1 MADVSP
7 QEASR
12 IISHMNKEHG
22 ESLGHYLEY
31 FKRLPRSQAYANPA
45 ITEFTTPSMTLEYG
59 KAGQRKTWTYKFEP
73 PMMAGQARLR
83 LEAMHREAK
92 EGLGLS
98 DVVVDRFSLPAS
110 AWMSTMLL
118 LALEL
123 WLLLTP
129 SFSLAHILR
138 WQAPVIKPV
147 LSLLG
152 FKPTPD
158 AIGTAVKTFWLSVIL
173 VAHLVEVPLCAV
185 PIMRRFNVKNHF
197 ARTCYIIATI
207 IGGFPVW
214 TALRDAG
221 VEEETKLKKQ

>member
-1 MADVSP
+1 
-7 QEASR
+7 
-12 IISHMNKEHG
+12 MNQDHG

-31 FKRLPRSQAYANPA
+31 FKRLPRSQAYANPT
-45 ITEFTTPSMTLEYG
+45 ITEFTTPSMTIEYG

-73 PMMAGQARLR
+73 PMMAGQARVK
-83 LEAMHREAK
+83 LETMHREAK

-98 DVVVDRFSLPAS
+98 DVVLDRFSLSAS
-110 AWMSTMLL
+110 AWISTILL

-129 SFSLAHILR
+129 PSSLAYTLR

-147 LSLLG
+147 LSLLDV
-152 FKPTPD
+152 KPTPD
-158 AIGTAVKTFWLSVIL
+158 AIGTAVKTFWLGVIL

-185 PIMRRFNVKNHF
+185 PIMRRFNVKSPI
-197 ARTCYIIATI
+197 ARTCYIMATI

-221 VEEETKLKKQ
+221 VEEENKLKKR